1 MSEAKKSLSDEVRE
15 ILSRPMAPVTLVGRV
30 FYGLSPDASR
40 RAAHR
45 GDIECKQVGGR
56 LFALTKPLREL
67 V

>member
-45 GDIECKQVGGR
+45 GDRHAGASMRSSCKR
-56 LFALTKPLREL
+56 MAARAPS
-67 V
+67 